1 MRIFEIA
8 SAEEQLAL
16 WKLISDNVW
25 TTISQ
30 QARTEAQQKAAAAA
44 KSRLK
49 PKKAK
54 KLKTPPRAPAPPK
67 LKPQPQ
73 NKSAVP
79 TRSQN
84 ATQPARGQIRS
95 APMPSRQPPLPSSQP
110 VLPAVRSST
119 FSQGDLSRIQTA
131 MTGPVGFG
139 AGTSTPV
146 SN

>member
-30 QARTEAQQKAAAAA
+30 QARTEAQQRAAAAA

-54 KLKTPPRAPAPPK
+54 RLKKPARVPVPPK
-67 LKPQPQ
+67 PKAQ

-79 TRSQN
+79 SKPHQ
-84 ATQPARGQIRS
+84 AAQPARAQPLS
-95 APMPSRQPPLPSSQP
+95 SPLPSRQAPLPSSQP
-110 VLPAVRSST
+110 VLPAVRTST
-119 FSQGDLSRIQTA
+119 ISQGDLNRLQ
-131 MTGPVGFG
+131 
-139 AGTSTPV
+139 TSTPTAAGFNAATRV
-146 SN
+146 AV

>member
-1 MRIFEIA
+1 MRIVEIA

-44 KSRLK
+44 TSRLK

-95 APMPSRQPPLPSSQP
+95 APMPGRQPPLPSSQP
-110 VLPAVRSST
+110 VLPATRSST
-119 FSQGDLSRIQTA
+119 FSQGDLNRIQTSMA
-131 MTGPVGFG
+131 GPIGLGTGVG
-139 AGTSTPV
+139 TPV
-146 SN
+146 SS

>member
-1 MRIFEIA
+1 MRIVEIA

-30 QARTEAQQKAAAAA
+30 QARTEAQQKAAAAS

-49 PKKAK
+49 PKKPK
-54 KLKTPPRAPAPPK
+54 KLKKPPRVSVPPK
-67 LKPQPQ
+67 PKPQ

-79 TRSQN
+79 ARLQTAS
-84 ATQPARGQIRS
+84 QPARPQPR
-95 APMPSRQPPLPSSQP
+95 PSPLPTRQPLLPSSQP

-119 FSQGDLSRIQTA
+119 FSQADLNRIQTG
-131 MTGPVGFG
+131 MTSPSGFNTGPGLP
-139 AGTSTPV
+139 A
-146 SN
+146 

>member
-1 MRIFEIA
+1 MRIVEIA

-67 LKPQPQ
+67 PKPQ

-119 FSQGDLSRIQTA
+119 FSQADLNRIQTG

-139 AGTSTPV
+139 TGAGTPV
-146 SN
+146 

>member
-8 SAEEQLAL
+8 SAEDQLAL

-44 KSRLK
+44 KSRIK

-54 KLKTPPRAPAPPK
+54 KPKKPVRVPVPPK
-67 LKPQPQ
+67 PKPP

-79 TRSQN
+79 AKPQAANQAARAQPRS
-84 ATQPARGQIRS
+84 S
-95 APMPSRQPPLPSSQP
+95 ALPTRQPPLPSSQP
-110 VLPAVRSST
+110 VLPPVRSSS
-119 FSQGDLSRIQTA
+119 FSQGDLNRIQAGMNSAGGFGMAAGT
-131 MTGPVGFG
+131 PVG
-139 AGTSTPV
+139 P
-146 SN
+146 

>member
-1 MRIFEIA
+1 MRIVEIA

-67 LKPQPQ
+67 PKPQPQ

-110 VLPAVRSST
+110 VLPATRSST
-119 FSQGDLSRIQTA
+119 FSQGDLNRIQTSMA
-131 MTGPVGFG
+131 GPIGLG
-139 AGTSTPV
+139 AGVGTPV
-146 SN
+146 SS

>member
-30 QARTEAQQKAAAAA
+30 QARTEAQQRAAAAT

-49 PKKAK
+49 PKKPK
-54 KLKTPPRAPAPPK
+54 KLKKPPRAPAPPK
-67 LKPQPQ
+67 PKPQ

-79 TRSQN
+79 ARPQT
-84 ATQPARGQIRS
+84 ATQPARPQLRS
-95 APMPSRQPPLPSSQP
+95 SPLPTRQPPLPSSQP

-119 FSQGDLSRIQTA
+119 FSQADLNRIQTG
-131 MTGPVGFG
+131 MTSPSGFNTG
-139 AGTSTPV
+139 SGLPA
-146 SN
+146 

>member
-1 MRIFEIA
+1 MRIVEIA

-44 KSRLK
+44 TSRLK

-67 LKPQPQ
+67 PKPQPQ

-110 VLPAVRSST
+110 VLPAVRSSM
-119 FSQGDLSRIQTA
+119 FSQGDLNRIQTSMA
-131 MTGPVGFG
+131 SPVGFG
-139 AGTSTPV
+139 TGTGTPV

>member
-8 SAEEQLAL
+8 SAEDQLAL

-30 QARTEAQQKAAAAA
+30 QARTEAQQKAAQAA

-49 PKKAK
+49 PKKPK
-54 KLKTPPRAPAPPK
+54 KLKKPPRAPAPPK
-67 LKPQPQ
+67 PKPA

-79 TRSQN
+79 TKPQN
-84 ATQPARGQIRS
+84 ATQPARGQIRP
-95 APMPSRQPPLPSSQP
+95 APMPSRQPALPSSQP

-139 AGTSTPV
+139 TGAGTPV

>member
-8 SAEEQLAL
+8 SAEDQLAL

-44 KSRLK
+44 KSRIK

-54 KLKTPPRAPAPPK
+54 KPKKPVRVPVPPK
-67 LKPQPQ
+67 PKPP

-79 TRSQN
+79 TKPQAANQAARAQPRS
-84 ATQPARGQIRS
+84 S
-95 APMPSRQPPLPSSQP
+95 ALPTRQPPLSSQP
-110 VLPAVRSST
+110 VLPPVRSSA
-119 FSQGDLSRIQTA
+119 FSQGDLNRIQA
-131 MTGPVGFG
+131 GMNSAGGFG
-139 AGTSTPV
+139 MAAGTPIGS
-146 SN
+146 

>member
-8 SAEEQLAL
+8 SAEDQLAL

-44 KSRLK
+44 KMRIK

-54 KLKTPPRAPAPPK
+54 KPKKPVRVPVPPK
-67 LKPQPQ
+67 PKPP

-79 TRSQN
+79 TKPQAANQAARAQPRS
-84 ATQPARGQIRS
+84 S
-95 APMPSRQPPLPSSQP
+95 ALPTRQPPLPSSQP
-110 VLPAVRSST
+110 VLPPVRSSS
-119 FSQGDLSRIQTA
+119 FSQGDLNRIQA
-131 MTGPVGFG
+131 GMSSHGGFGMAPGAPVG
-139 AGTSTPV
+139 T
-146 SN
+146 

>member
-1 MRIFEIA
+1 MRIVEIA

-67 LKPQPQ
+67 PKPQ

-110 VLPAVRSST
+110 VLPATRSST
-119 FSQGDLSRIQTA
+119 FSQGDLNRIQTSMA
-131 MTGPVGFG
+131 GPIGLGTGVG
-139 AGTSTPV
+139 TPV
-146 SN
+146 SS

>member
-1 MRIFEIA
+1 MRIVEIA

-30 QARTEAQQKAAAAA
+30 QARTEAQQRAAAA

-49 PKKAK
+49 PKKPK
-54 KLKTPPRAPAPPK
+54 KLKKPPRAPAPPK
-67 LKPQPQ
+67 PKPQ

-79 TRSQN
+79 ARTQTAS
-84 ATQPARGQIRS
+84 QPARPQPRS
-95 APMPSRQPPLPSSQP
+95 SPLPTRQPPLPSSQP

-119 FSQGDLSRIQTA
+119 FSQGDLNRIQTS
-131 MTGPVGFG
+131 MTSPSGFNTG
-139 AGTSTPV
+139 SGLPA
-146 SN
+146 

>member
-25 TTISQ
+25 STISQ
-30 QARTEAQQKAAAAA
+30 QARTEAQQRVAAAA

-54 KLKTPPRAPAPPK
+54 RPKKPARVPVPPK
-67 LKPQPQ
+67 PKPQ

-79 TRSQN
+79 ARPQIAS
-84 ATQPARGQIRS
+84 QPARTQTRS
-95 APMPSRQPPLPSSQP
+95 SPLPSRQAPLTSSQP
-110 VLPAVRSST
+110 VLPPVRTST
-119 FSQGDLSRIQTA
+119 FSQGDQKWLSKTEQVR
-131 MTGPVGFG
+131 
-139 AGTSTPV
+139 
-146 SN
+146 

>member
-8 SAEEQLAL
+8 SAEDQLAL

-49 PKKAK
+49 PKKPK
-54 KLKTPPRAPAPPK
+54 KLKKSPRAPAPPK
-67 LKPQPQ
+67 PKPQ

-79 TRSQN
+79 ARPQTAS
-84 ATQPARGQIRS
+84 QPARPQPR
-95 APMPSRQPPLPSSQP
+95 PSPLPTRQPPLPSSQP

-119 FSQGDLSRIQTA
+119 FSQADLNRIQTG
-131 MTGPVGFG
+131 MTSPSGFNTGPGLP
-139 AGTSTPV
+139 A
-146 SN
+146 

>member
-8 SAEEQLAL
+8 SAEDQLAL

-30 QARTEAQQKAAAAA
+30 QARIEAQQKAAEAA

-49 PKKAK
+49 PKKPK
-54 KLKTPPRAPAPPK
+54 KLKKPPRAPAPPK
-67 LKPQPQ
+67 PKPA

-79 TRSQN
+79 ARPQN
-84 ATQPARGQIRS
+84 PTQPARAQIRS
-95 APMPSRQPPLPSSQP
+95 APTPSRQPPLPSSQP
-110 VLPAVRSST
+110 VLPAVRSSS
-119 FSQGDLSRIQTA
+119 FSQGDLNRIQTSMA
-131 MTGPVGFG
+131 SPFGFG
-139 AGTSTPV
+139 TGAGTPV

>member
-25 TTISQ
+25 STISH
-30 QARTEAQQKAAAAA
+30 QARTEAQQRAAAAA

-54 KLKTPPRAPAPPK
+54 KPKKPLRVPVPPNPK
-67 LKPQPQ
+67 PQ

-79 TRSQN
+79 ARPQTAS
-84 ATQPARGQIRS
+84 QPARTQPRS
-95 APMPSRQPPLPSSQP
+95 APLPTRQAPLPSSQP
-110 VLPAVRSST
+110 VLPPVRTST
-119 FSQGDLSRIQTA
+119 FSQGDLHRLQTSMPNA
-131 MTGPVGFG
+131 AGFNAG
-139 AGTSTPV
+139 AGAAI
-146 SN
+146 

>member
-25 TTISQ
+25 STISQ
-30 QARTEAQQKAAAAA
+30 QARTEAQQRAAAAA
-44 KSRLK
+44 KSRIK

-54 KLKTPPRAPAPPK
+54 KPKKPLRVPVPPK
-67 LKPQPQ
+67 PKPQ

-79 TRSQN
+79 SKPQPAN
-84 ATQPARGQIRS
+84 QPARTQTRS
-95 APMPSRQPPLPSSQP
+95 SPLPTRQAPLPSSQP
-110 VLPAVRSST
+110 VLPPVRSST
-119 FSQGDLSRIQTA
+119 FSQADLNRIQTG

-139 AGTSTPV
+139 TGTSTPV
-146 SN
+146 

>member
-1 MRIFEIA
+1 MRIVEIA
-8 SAEEQLAL
+8 RAEEQLAL

-49 PKKAK
+49 PKKPK
-54 KLKTPPRAPAPPK
+54 KLKKPPRALAPPK
-67 LKPQPQ
+67 PKPQ

-79 TRSQN
+79 ARPQTAS
-84 ATQPARGQIRS
+84 QPARTQPRS
-95 APMPSRQPPLPSSQP
+95 SPLPTRQAPLPSSQP
-110 VLPAVRSST
+110 VLPPVRTST
-119 FSQGDLSRIQTA
+119 FSQGDLNRIQTA